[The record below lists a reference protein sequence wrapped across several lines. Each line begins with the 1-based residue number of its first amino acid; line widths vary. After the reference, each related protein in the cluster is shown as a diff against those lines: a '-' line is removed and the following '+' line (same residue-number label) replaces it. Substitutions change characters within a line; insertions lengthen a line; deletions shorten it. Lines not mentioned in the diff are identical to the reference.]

1 MNLPFSEMEPS
12 YDEGRTLLNG
22 NTLDKDNQVVEA
34 PPITADEL
42 GVGSSHLIEE
52 EKGEMQFA

>member
-1 MNLPFSEMEPS
+1 MEPS